1 MAATTAP
8 FLPGADVSFDD
19 PADVAAAPPADR
31 KIKYYRNPMGL
42 PDVSPTPKKDSM
54 GMDYIPVYEGEDSDD
69 GSVKLSPGKIQ
80 RTGVK
85 SEPAAP
91 ARDPHDDPRPR
102 HHPARRAARLR
113 DRDALRKLCPE
124 GCRRHHGRARRQGP
138 AADGNLQS
146 GDLVGGRRIHLD
158 PQFQGHR
165 RRRGLRQGLA
175 PAADES
181 RRAGS
186 GHRRHG
192 EGPQRSDRDRM
203 DVAARRHRSRTQRH
217 RRHARPTRR
226 RSCSG
231 SPITGWC
238 GRSSMSPSA
247 IWERSPWASA
257 RSCARGVFPGGS
269 FRERST

>member
-1 MAATTAP
+1 
-8 FLPGADVSFDD
+8 
-19 PADVAAAPPADR
+19 
-31 KIKYYRNPMGL
+31 
-42 PDVSPTPKKDSM
+42 
-54 GMDYIPVYEGEDSDD
+54 MDYIPVYEGEDSDD

-102 HHPARRAARLR
+102 HHPARRAPRLR

-124 GCRRHHGRARRQGP
+124 GRRRHHRRARRQGP

-146 GDLVGGRRIHLD
+146 GDLVGGGRIHLD
-158 PQFQGHR
+158 AQFQGHR
-165 RRRGLRQGLA
+165 RRRALRQGLA

-192 EGPQRSDRDRM
+192 EEPQRSDRDRM
-203 DVAARRHRSRTQRH
+203 DVAARRHRSRTQRRSKACAPSPATCLFRIADH
-217 RRHARPTRR
+217 SVVWAIIDVAERDLGAIAVGPARR
-226 RSCSG
+226 
-231 SPITGWC
+231 W
-238 GRSSMSPSA
+238 
-247 IWERSPWASA
+247 
-257 RSCARGVFPGGS
+257 CARGVFPGGS
-269 FRERST
+269 SRERST